1 MIDIYIIK
9 FVSIGIYTRE
19 CQPFPFL
26 LLGFQNSISLEREN
40 TKILIYT
47 NSVSILEFF
56 SIMILKFYQ
65 CQEVAFQFTI
75 QYFMN
80 AE

>member
-56 SIMILKFYQ
+56 SINDFKILPVSRGGVPIYNTVFH
-65 CQEVAFQFTI
+65 E
-75 QYFMN
+75 
-80 AE
+80 